1 MICLKISNKRFL
13 ITIAMGL
20 AAALV
25 LTAAVGEMKLKNA
38 KKSIIQTS
46 DKTSKNQGKEKDSTV
61 SSTKNTKDEGRNINS
76 EKTTE
81 SSGIPILTYN
91 SVKEKEGIE
100 GTVSKNNF
108 EIQMKHLKEN
118 GYNSITSMQLSEYLI
133 NNKSL
138 PEKPVLITFDS
149 GYNDKYTLVL
159 PILKKYGFKA
169 ICFIDGSKVNNV
181 TGYLTSSQIN
191 EMQDYGMEIGMY
203 YVSSN
208 NIAEMTMEQ
217 QKRIISD
224 GKQKLEKVTKKPVSF
239 ISYDDKKYNADT
251 INAVKS
257 FGFNLGFTTLQ
268 GLANKK
274 DNVFEI
280 KRINIENKDTLE
292 SYIKK
297 LKIK

>member
-1 MICLKISNKRFL
+1 M
-13 ITIAMGL
+13 TIAMGL

-25 LTAAVGEMKLKNA
+25 LTAAAGEMKLKNA

-61 SSTKNTKDEGRNINS
+61 SSTNNKKDEGRIINS

-118 GYNSITSMQLSEYLI
+118 GYNSITTMQLSEYLV

-203 YVSSN
+203 YVFSN

-217 QKRIISD
+217 QKKIISD

>member
-1 MICLKISNKRFL
+1 M
-13 ITIAMGL
+13 TIAMGL

-61 SSTKNTKDEGRNINS
+61 SSTNNKKDEGRTINS

-118 GYNSITSMQLSEYLI
+118 GYNSITTMQLSEYLV

-203 YVSSN
+203 YVFSN

>member
-1 MICLKISNKRFL
+1 MI
-13 ITIAMGL
+13 IAMIL
-20 AAALV
+20 TAALV

-61 SSTKNTKDEGRNINS
+61 SSTKNTKDEGSTINS

-118 GYNSITSMQLSEYLI
+118 GYNSITSMQLSEYLV

-191 EMQDYGMEIGMY
+191 EMQEYGMEIGMY

-208 NIAEMTMEQ
+208 NIAEVNMEQ

-280 KRINIENKDTLE
+280 KRISIENKDTLE

-297 LKIK
+297 LKTK

>member
-13 ITIAMGL
+13 IIIAMIL
-20 AAALV
+20 TAALV

-61 SSTKNTKDEGRNINS
+61 SSTKNTKDEGSTINS

-81 SSGIPILTYN
+81 NSGIPILTYN

-118 GYNSITSMQLSEYLI
+118 GYNSITSMQLSEYLV

-208 NIAEMTMEQ
+208 NIAEVTMEQ

-297 LKIK
+297 LKTK